1 MHLNFIQSWV
11 QFAECGQYLHVLCF
25 YGDNIK
31 LYSKFVSLNLFVFSL
46 FPFLITVAMFCPL
59 ILPSSLGNGCS
70 IRFSAGWSSKTISST
85 LYGHCN
91 TDLQR
96 HLQVWPH
103 DILIFC
109 LLFIFI
115 VKYHVE
121 VHQKDLCI
129 LGCVYRVLFT
139 HSKVPVGCRVTFDVL
154 HRNPSLKLV
163 AKFLHQCLSE
173 KFNFNESLLD
183 GYKIKVECTL
193 FCRYSEAATRT
204 GPNWKERLLYTM

>member
-11 QFAECGQYLHVLCF
+11 QLWAVLKCALFLRGQHKVVLKDCFPESLCFLPLYIFDYCRHVLSTNPAILSRKWLQYPLFCRLELQDHIQHIIWTLQYRLTETPASMTSWHPYFLSAF
-25 YGDNIK
+25 YFH
-31 LYSKFVSLNLFVFSL
+31 S
-46 FPFLITVAMFCPL
+46 
-59 ILPSSLGNGCS
+59 
-70 IRFSAGWSSKTISST
+70 
-85 LYGHCN
+85 
-91 TDLQR
+91 Q
-96 HLQVWPH
+96 
-103 DILIFC
+103 
-109 LLFIFI
+109 
-115 VKYHVE
+115 YHVE

-139 HSKVPVGCRVTFDVL
+139 HSKVPAGCRVTFDVL
-154 HRNPSLKLV
+154 HPNPSLKLV

-183 GYKIKVECTL
+183 GCKIKVECTL